1 MKNKVV
7 EKMIIAFPIQANEGL
22 EGILADHFG
31 RAPHFVIYE
40 TELKELRTID
50 NTAEHFGG
58 RVATPML
65 LDKNKVKVLIC
76 RGLGR
81 RAIARFEELG
91 MDVYITKHQ
100 NVGQALDAY
109 NKGELPLVTD
119 EDGCAGRHSD

>member
-1 MKNKVV
+1 MK
-7 EKMIIAFPIQANEGL
+7 IAFPIEANEGL

-40 TELKELRTID
+40 TELKEYRTIN

-58 RVATPML
+58 RASTPML
-65 LDKNKVKVLIC
+65 LEKNKVNVLIC

-81 RAIARFEELG
+81 RAIARFAELG

-100 NVGQALDAY
+100 IVKQALEAFS
-109 NKGELPLVTD
+109 NGELPLATD
-119 EDGCAGRHSD
+119 EDGCAGRHGH